1 MTPCSGSC
9 RAGLSDRP
17 GPIPELS
24 LFPDNLVL
32 HSSALCWLTASRGV
46 PSVFHYSQTHGGI
59 KSTARGSSF
68 PPLFF
73 QYSNRCYL
81 SRELLQ
87 SSPNR
92 ARVVSCRPGAEREG
106 CETGG
111 AIVEEHGKKG
121 HGGPAS
127 RPKLEALTTDREY
140 VPQDHDEQQ
149 LWEEEESAGKHPPSP
164 PNCHESR

>member
-24 LFPDNLVL
+24 LSPLTI
-32 HSSALCWLTASRGV
+32 SSSILRRCAGSPRRAVSPACSTTRRRLGASSPRRVV
-46 PSVFHYSQTHGGI
+46 PPS
-59 KSTARGSSF
+59 
-68 PPLFF
+68 PPFF